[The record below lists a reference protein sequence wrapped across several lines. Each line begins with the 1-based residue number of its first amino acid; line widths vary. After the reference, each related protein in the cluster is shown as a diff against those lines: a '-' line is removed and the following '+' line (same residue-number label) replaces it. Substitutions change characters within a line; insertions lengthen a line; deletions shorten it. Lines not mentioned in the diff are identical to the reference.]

1 MITIDEITIVVD
13 GREII
18 YDYSE
23 QIPAGSITVIVGPN
37 GCGKSTLLAAI
48 AGDIAPD
55 KGTITID
62 EHHPILTPADTLAG
76 IRSMVVQNQS
86 FVLGFTVRQVI
97 EMAGDSAHVMKAL
110 ELTEIADRLVTTLSG
125 GEAQRLK
132 LAGFLADAATSS
144 TALSKAASLAR
155 DGTEKP
161 LNLRTNCSD
170 ASRIS
175 NSVAGGSKLNRVLM
189 LRHMAQGALA
199 VGGDLRLKHSCP
211 ARGWPSSR
219 RSPAVRKCVRGR
231 FSRRGRS
238 S

>member
-62 EHHPILTPADTLAG
+62 EHHPILTSANTLAG

-86 FVLGFTVRQVI
+86 FTLGFTVRQII
-97 EMAGDSAHVMKAL
+97 EMAGDSVQVMKAL
-110 ELTEIADRLVTTLSG
+110 ELTDIADRLVTTLSG
-125 GEAQRLK
+125 GEAQRVAIAQAIAQNTPVLLLDEPLAAQDIHSRDRIIALLK
-132 LAGFLADAATSS
+132 DLAEQGKTIVVVAHSNETELSWAD
-144 TALSKAASLAR
+144 KVI
-155 DGTEKP
+155 KQF
-161 LNLRTNCSD
+161 
-170 ASRIS
+170 
-175 NSVAGGSKLNRVLM
+175 
-189 LRHMAQGALA
+189 H
-199 VGGDLRLKHSCP
+199 
-211 ARGWPSSR
+211 
-219 RSPAVRKCVRGR
+219 
-231 FSRRGRS
+231 
-238 S
+238 

>member
-62 EHHPILTPADTLAG
+62 EHHPILTAANTLAG

-97 EMAGDSAHVMKAL
+97 EMAGDSAQVMKAL

-125 GEAQRLK
+125 GEAQRVAIAQAIAQNTPVLLLDEPLAAQDVHSRNRIIQLLK
-132 LAGFLADAATSS
+132 DLAEQGKTIVVVAHSNETELGWAD
-144 TALSKAASLAR
+144 KVI
-155 DGTEKP
+155 KQF
-161 LNLRTNCSD
+161 
-170 ASRIS
+170 
-175 NSVAGGSKLNRVLM
+175 
-189 LRHMAQGALA
+189 H
-199 VGGDLRLKHSCP
+199 
-211 ARGWPSSR
+211 
-219 RSPAVRKCVRGR
+219 
-231 FSRRGRS
+231 
-238 S
+238 

>member
-1 MITIDEITIVVD
+1 MITIDEITIVID

-62 EHHPILTPADTLAG
+62 EHHPILTSADTLAG

-97 EMAGDSAHVMKAL
+97 EMAGASAEVMKAL

-125 GEAQRLK
+125 GEAQRVAIAQAIAQNTTVLLLDEPLAAQDVPSRNRIIQLLK
-132 LAGFLADAATSS
+132 DLAEQGKTVVVVAHSNETELSWAD
-144 TALSKAASLAR
+144 KVI
-155 DGTEKP
+155 KQF
-161 LNLRTNCSD
+161 
-170 ASRIS
+170 
-175 NSVAGGSKLNRVLM
+175 
-189 LRHMAQGALA
+189 H
-199 VGGDLRLKHSCP
+199 
-211 ARGWPSSR
+211 
-219 RSPAVRKCVRGR
+219 
-231 FSRRGRS
+231 
-238 S
+238 

>member
-1 MITIDEITIVVD
+1 MITIDEITIVID

-48 AGDIAPD
+48 AGDFAPD

-62 EHHPILTPADTLAG
+62 EHHPILTSADTLAG

-97 EMAGDSAHVMKAL
+97 EMAGASAHVMKAL

-125 GEAQRLK
+125 GEAQRVAIAQAIAQNAPVLLLDEPLAAQDVHSRNRIIELLK
-132 LAGFLADAATSS
+132 DLAEQGKTVVVVAHSNETELSWAD
-144 TALSKAASLAR
+144 KVI
-155 DGTEKP
+155 KQF
-161 LNLRTNCSD
+161 
-170 ASRIS
+170 
-175 NSVAGGSKLNRVLM
+175 
-189 LRHMAQGALA
+189 H
-199 VGGDLRLKHSCP
+199 
-211 ARGWPSSR
+211 
-219 RSPAVRKCVRGR
+219 
-231 FSRRGRS
+231 
-238 S
+238 

>member
-62 EHHPILTPADTLAG
+62 EHHPILTSANTLAG

-86 FVLGFTVRQVI
+86 FTLGFTVAQII
-97 EMAGDSAHVMKAL
+97 EMAGDGAQVMKAL
-110 ELTEIADRLVTTLSG
+110 ELTDIADRLVTTLSG
-125 GEAQRLK
+125 GEAQRVAIAQAIAQNTPVLLLDEPLAAQDIHSRDRIIALLK
-132 LAGFLADAATSS
+132 DLAEQGKTIVVVAHSNETELSWAD
-144 TALSKAASLAR
+144 KVI
-155 DGTEKP
+155 KQF
-161 LNLRTNCSD
+161 
-170 ASRIS
+170 
-175 NSVAGGSKLNRVLM
+175 
-189 LRHMAQGALA
+189 H
-199 VGGDLRLKHSCP
+199 
-211 ARGWPSSR
+211 
-219 RSPAVRKCVRGR
+219 
-231 FSRRGRS
+231 
-238 S
+238 

>member
-62 EHHPILTPADTLAG
+62 EHHPILTAANTLAG
-76 IRSMVVQNQS
+76 IRSMVIQNQS
-86 FVLGFTVRQVI
+86 FTLGFTVRQII
-97 EMAGDSAHVMKAL
+97 EMAGDSAQVMQAL

-125 GEAQRLK
+125 GEAQRVAIAQAIAQDTPVLLLDEP
-132 LAGFLADAATSS
+132 LA
-144 TALSKAASLAR
+144 
-155 DGTEKP
+155 
-161 LNLRTNCSD
+161 
-170 ASRIS
+170 
-175 NSVAGGSKLNRVLM
+175 
-189 LRHMAQGALA
+189 AQ
-199 VGGDLRLKHSCP
+199 DIHS
-211 ARGWPSSR
+211 
-219 RSPAVRKCVRGR
+219 RGR
-231 FSRRGRS
+231 IIQLLKDLAEQGKTIVVVAHSNETELSWADKVIKQFH
-238 S
+238 

>member
-13 GREII
+13 GREVI

-62 EHHPILTPADTLAG
+62 EHHPILTAANTLAG

-97 EMAGDSAHVMKAL
+97 EMAGDSAQVMKAL

-125 GEAQRLK
+125 GEAQRVAIAQAIAQNSPVLLLDEPLAAQDVHSRNRIIQLLK
-132 LAGFLADAATSS
+132 DLAEQGKTIVVVAHSNETELSWAD
-144 TALSKAASLAR
+144 KVI
-155 DGTEKP
+155 KQF
-161 LNLRTNCSD
+161 
-170 ASRIS
+170 
-175 NSVAGGSKLNRVLM
+175 
-189 LRHMAQGALA
+189 H
-199 VGGDLRLKHSCP
+199 
-211 ARGWPSSR
+211 
-219 RSPAVRKCVRGR
+219 
-231 FSRRGRS
+231 
-238 S
+238 

>member
-62 EHHPILTPADTLAG
+62 EVHPILTAANTLAG

-86 FVLGFTVRQVI
+86 FTLGFTVAQII
-97 EMAGDSAHVMKAL
+97 EMAGDGAQVMKAL
-110 ELTEIADRLVTTLSG
+110 ELTDIADRLVTTLSG
-125 GEAQRLK
+125 GEAQRVAIAQAIAQNTPVLLLDEPLAAQDVHSRNRIIQLLK
-132 LAGFLADAATSS
+132 DLAEQGKTIVVVAHSNETELSWAD
-144 TALSKAASLAR
+144 KVI
-155 DGTEKP
+155 EQF
-161 LNLRTNCSD
+161 
-170 ASRIS
+170 
-175 NSVAGGSKLNRVLM
+175 
-189 LRHMAQGALA
+189 H
-199 VGGDLRLKHSCP
+199 
-211 ARGWPSSR
+211 
-219 RSPAVRKCVRGR
+219 
-231 FSRRGRS
+231 
-238 S
+238 

>member
-1 MITIDEITIVVD
+1 MITIDEITIVID

-62 EHHPILTPADTLAG
+62 EHHPILTSADTLAG

-97 EMAGDSAHVMKAL
+97 EMAGASAHVMKAL

-125 GEAQRLK
+125 GEAQRVAIAQAIAQNAPVLLLDEPLAAQDVHSRNRIIELLK
-132 LAGFLADAATSS
+132 DLAEQGKTVVVVAHSNETELSWAD
-144 TALSKAASLAR
+144 KVI
-155 DGTEKP
+155 KQF
-161 LNLRTNCSD
+161 
-170 ASRIS
+170 
-175 NSVAGGSKLNRVLM
+175 
-189 LRHMAQGALA
+189 H
-199 VGGDLRLKHSCP
+199 
-211 ARGWPSSR
+211 
-219 RSPAVRKCVRGR
+219 
-231 FSRRGRS
+231 
-238 S
+238 